1 MGYCIGTTTVTVTV
15 YDANETEVFKQDLKV
30 KVKKNATDV
39 TVTGITDGD
48 KFSVGQTVDVT
59 LPRQGVDTDE
69 RELTVDKTDV
79 AEVKAGEK
87 ARTYTVK
94 FLKAG
99 EATFTAKAYQSA
111 KYPAATQSKTIKVT
125 VGNPVPTEIKVVAS
139 NAYELKFAEDVEAL
153 GLFKDAKSIA
163 EDACYYM
170 SSDVK
175 VPFTGVNT
183 VKATGN
189 TVKVTMFN
197 NFTAGTEYFV
207 VINESE
213 PLSFKIAG
221 AAAKDVARI
230 AITKTSIV
238 KDVETDPDVRLYNA
252 DEVDITESIKAAGLY
267 TIDLKS
273 SDDVK
278 LYPSGGKVNMYNVGD
293 TADLTATFTFY
304 DDKDNY
310 NPHPYTDTKKI
321 VCIAA
326 ATAVKTGLVYTIG
339 GSKDSPKHY
348 FALGDELTFQAWLK
362 ETLNGN
368 TVDRQ
373 VGKDDF
379 GSVGATYA
387 RVADTSIAMIT
398 GVKAGVGGG
407 PGIYEIVGNQK
418 GSTYVFICYT
428 DGSGNEV
435 IFDTCAIEV
444 REKRYP
450 SSITASV
457 NRSNL
462 NKDAG
467 SLTVTAIVK
476 DQYGDPI
483 TTTIPT
489 WTQLEQSKDKG
500 TLNTTG
506 GSAPAFSLNNA
517 NEGKYTMDL
526 NYAANFT
533 AGAKEGAV
541 VLTIQAG
548 NQSNKP
554 NVQFSVASKTNNAP
568 TAYDFAADKASVD
581 TALKLKTAKTN
592 VTVALTGTKDGYYVK
607 DQAIAGVTKLDAN
620 GAVAGTFAAVLS
632 GNEAIPTNSTVSGSG
647 FVLDIKKDGKRLDLN
662 ANIADGVAVKYN
674 AFFDSN
680 SIDVSDGK
688 VILASHVV
696 DTGVIYKLPNGNYS
710 FELYVVTN
718 GKIGAIRRVNVA
730 VSDSQ
735 VIPTFTKKEQSITKA
750 GGTAAAC
757 FEFKFDGQT
766 QANIAVADSTT
777 NGYGADKTF
786 VKKIN
791 VTISVAADNGS
802 LAGTYT
808 IPVTVNTLL
817 DK

>member
-1 MGYCIGTTTVTVTV
+1 
-15 YDANETEVFKQDLKV
+15 
-30 KVKKNATDV
+30 
-39 TVTGITDGD
+39 
-48 KFSVGQTVDVT
+48 
-59 LPRQGVDTDE
+59 
-69 RELTVDKTDV
+69 
-79 AEVKAGEK
+79 
-87 ARTYTVK
+87 
-94 FLKAG
+94 
-99 EATFTAKAYQSA
+99 
-111 KYPAATQSKTIKVT
+111 
-125 VGNPVPTEIKVVAS
+125 
-139 NAYELKFAEDVEAL
+139 
-153 GLFKDAKSIA
+153 
-163 EDACYYM
+163 M

-207 VINESE
+207 VINECE

-238 KDVETDPDVRLYNA
+238 KDVETDPEVRLYNA

-310 NPHPYTDTKKI
+310 TPHPYTDTKKI

-339 GSKDSPKHY
+339 GSKDNPKHY
-348 FALGDELTFQAWLK
+348 FALGDNLTFQAWLK

-398 GVKAGVGGG
+398 GVNGAGAGV
-407 PGIYEIVGNQK
+407 YDIVGNQK

-444 REKRYP
+444 REARYANTV
-450 SSITASV
+450 TATTS
-457 NRSNL
+457 RSNL

-467 SLTVTAIVK
+467 DLTITAIVK
-476 DQYGDPI
+476 DQYGDPY
-483 TTTIPT
+483 TQKTPT

-500 TLNTTG
+500 TVNTTTT
-506 GSAPAFSLNNA
+506 SPSSVAPEFTLASA
-517 NEGKYTMDL
+517 NEGKYTMSL
-526 NYAANFT
+526 NYAKNFA

-541 VLTIQAG
+541 VLTLQAG
-548 NQSNKP
+548 DKSNKP

-568 TAYDFAADKASVD
+568 TAYDFAADKSAVD

-620 GAVAGTFAAVLS
+620 GAVAGTFAAVLV
-632 GNEAIPTNSTVSGSG
+632 NNDAIPTNSTVTGSG
-647 FVLDIKKDGKRLDLN
+647 FVLDIKKDGKRLNLAADIN
-662 ANIADGVAVKYN
+662 ASNPTGVTYSE
-674 AFFDSN
+674 FFDADN
-680 SIDVSDGK
+680 LDVSDGK
-688 VILASHVV
+688 VVVASHFV
-696 DTGVIYKLPNGNYS
+696 DGGDVIYKLPNGNYS

-735 VIPTFTKKEQSITKA
+735 VAPTFTKKGQSISKA
-750 GGTAAAC
+750 GSVAAC

-766 QANIAVADSTT
+766 QSSIAVASSTT

-786 VKKIN
+786 IKTIN
-791 VTISVAADNGS
+791 VTIKVKADNNS
-802 LAGTYT
+802 LEGYYT

>member
-1 MGYCIGTTTVTVTV
+1 
-15 YDANETEVFKQDLKV
+15 
-30 KVKKNATDV
+30 
-39 TVTGITDGD
+39 
-48 KFSVGQTVDVT
+48 
-59 LPRQGVDTDE
+59 
-69 RELTVDKTDV
+69 
-79 AEVKAGEK
+79 
-87 ARTYTVK
+87 
-94 FLKAG
+94 
-99 EATFTAKAYQSA
+99 
-111 KYPAATQSKTIKVT
+111 
-125 VGNPVPTEIKVVAS
+125 
-139 NAYELKFAEDVEAL
+139 
-153 GLFKDAKSIA
+153 
-163 EDACYYM
+163 M

-207 VINESE
+207 VINGSE

-238 KDVETDPDVRLYNA
+238 KDVETDPEVRLYNA

-310 NPHPYTDTKKI
+310 TPHPYTDTKKI

-339 GSKDSPKHY
+339 GSKDNPKHY
-348 FALGDELTFQAWLK
+348 FALEDGLTFQAWLK
-362 ETLNGN
+362 ETLNGT

-398 GVKAGVGGG
+398 GESGGAGL
-407 PGIYEIVGNQK
+407 YDIVGNQK
-418 GSTYVFICYT
+418 GSTYVFICYK

-450 SSITASV
+450 STVTATVS
-457 NRSNL
+457 RSNL

-467 SLTVTAIVK
+467 TITITAIVK
-476 DQYGDPI
+476 DQFGDPI
-483 TTTIPT
+483 TTTTPT
-489 WTQLEQSKDKG
+489 WSQLEQSKDKG
-500 TLNTTG
+500 IVNTSTG
-506 GSAPAFSLNNA
+506 TVPAFGLASA

-526 NYAANFT
+526 NYATHFQA
-533 AGAKEGAV
+533 AAKEGTV
-541 VLTIQAG
+541 VLTLQAG
-548 NQSNKP
+548 DKSNKP

-568 TAYDFAADKASVD
+568 TAYDFAADKSSVD
-581 TALKLKTAKTN
+581 TALKLKTAKTTVN
-592 VTVALTGTKDGYYVK
+592 VALTGTKDGYYVK
-607 DQAIAGVTKLDAN
+607 DQGITGVTRLDAN
-620 GAVAGTFAAVLS
+620 GAVDGSFAALLT
-632 GNEAIPTNSTVSGSG
+632 GDDKIPTNSTVSGSG
-647 FVLDIKKDGKRLDLN
+647 FVLDIKKDGKRLNLAADIASPAVGVTYGDFF
-662 ANIADGVAVKYN
+662 ANTIGTN
-674 AFFDSN
+674 
-680 SIDVSDGK
+680 GK
-688 VILASHVV
+688 VVVASHFV
-696 DTGVIYKLPNGNYS
+696 DGGNVIYKLPNGNYS

-735 VIPTFTKKEQSITKA
+735 VTPTFTKKEQSISKA
-750 GGTAAAC
+750 GSAVAC

-766 QANIAVADSTT
+766 QANTAIPAGGSTVTDS
-777 NGYGADKTF
+777 GDKTF
-786 VKKIN
+786 IKTIN
-791 VTISVAADNGS
+791 VTINVAADNGS
-802 LAGTYT
+802 LTGTYT